1 MVRTKLVV
9 VFLSAALLIVA
20 ACNKKAEPPKEI
32 DFFSCD
38 TADRFL
44 SPDAATLDSGSAAAE
59 GAACF
64 KFVVEQPATLPLFE
78 VKFPGEAAKF
88 TIRFK
93 MRVKDFLG
101 DAYGLMAVNYAS
113 GGKQEIKN
121 YDKALGATSD
131 WVPMELS
138 WTVQKGQKVDSLVLS
153 AALSGTGTVWVD
165 DVHVIRAPLP

>member
-1 MVRTKLVV
+1 MVRTRFSLVLV
-9 VFLSAALLIVA
+9 LAAALA
-20 ACNKKAEPPKEI
+20 AAGCDKKAEPPKEI
-32 DFFSCD
+32 DAFNCD

-44 SPDAATLDSGSAAAE
+44 SPDAATLEKSGAAE

-64 KFVVEQPATLPLFE
+64 KFVVEQPSTVPLFE
-78 VKFPGEAAKF
+78 VKFPGDAAKF

-153 AALSGTGTVWVD
+153 AALSGTGTVWID